1 MEKISKKY
9 RVVIA
14 TTYTLDVEGGG
25 GIKSFGIT
33 VPCLLTHILT
43 LIK

>member
-1 MEKISKKY
+1 MEKISKN
-9 RVVIA
+9 IGLSLHH
-14 TTYTLDVEGGG
+14 TLDVEGGG